1 MKQLSRNRHLNN
13 VLYVQQVQLSI
24 LCTTQL
30 PEPLTQSPTIT
41 SYFAGTYGRFMIAVW
56 KKELEVRSVNEIEL
70 KCVIA
75 ICMAWNFLG

>member
-1 MKQLSRNRHLNN
+1 
-13 VLYVQQVQLSI
+13 
-24 LCTTQL
+24 
-30 PEPLTQSPTIT
+30 
-41 SYFAGTYGRFMIAVW
+41 MIAVW